1 MPPTAGRRNAPRGYG
16 SRNGAPPKGPDP
28 RMLLAIIGGG
38 GLVVILLIVVLLSRG
53 GGTTVPANVQPL
65 NPSLSSAPA
74 PLPTRPTPKSPPAPL
89 NQAEKD
95 RIHSTIARLAGRE
108 AEVRRLV
115 KEGFEAQNAGDN
127 DEAQV
132 CWRQAHGILRPMI
145 EESELLFEEIGDER
159 VEMYASRD
167 YNVAG
172 EWGPIL
178 SQFLKYLESR

>member
-1 MPPTAGRRNAPRGYG
+1 V
-16 SRNGAPPKGPDP
+16 
-28 RMLLAIIGGG
+28 
-38 GLVVILLIVVLLSRG
+38 VVILLVILLTRG
-53 GGTTVPANVQPL
+53 GNRGPVPANVQPL

-74 PLPTRPTPKSPPAPL
+74 PLPARPTPQAPPAPL

-95 RIHSTIARLAGRE
+95 RIHSAIARLAGRE

-115 KEGFEAQNAGDN
+115 KEGFEAQDAGDN
-127 DEAQV
+127 EEAQG
-132 CWRQAHGILRPMI
+132 CWKRAHAILRPMI

-159 VEMYASRD
+159 VELYASQD
-167 YNVAG
+167 YRVAG